1 ASTARRSSAA
11 VMASRTSPSVGMPT
25 GGVPDQRKPSAVET
39 RVATGAEPMKEY
51 RAQEPAP
58 ADSKRKLPGPPSVS
72 LRERLS
78 GVSESA
84 STWVWTGTS
93 RGSAPSERNCS
104 RLGRIG
110 SSAGSVGTDG
120 PSGEAGRC
128 VRVAGGSGLVDQQQQ
143 SVGVAVEA

>member
-1 ASTARRSSAA
+1 
-11 VMASRTSPSVGMPT
+11 
-25 GGVPDQRKPSAVET
+25 
-39 RVATGAEPMKEY
+39 
-51 RAQEPAP
+51 
-58 ADSKRKLPGPPSVS
+58 
-72 LRERLS
+72 
-78 GVSESA
+78 SA

-93 RGSAPSERNCS
+93 RCSAPSERNCS

-143 SVGVAVEA
+143 SVGVAVEAERAHVLDAPRGLALGPVFAEGAPPVGGPAGRHAAVDGCDVHPREREDLPARRL